1 MLVFS
6 AVRCNSLRW
15 ATNILVCRPFVLY
28 FVISLLFCASLY
40 LKVDTPRTRPAG
52 HKSITSPPLLFSE
65 KPPTRRF
72 FFRPAGFFSGR
83 PRFFF
88 RPAAFFFPAGH
99 VFLSRP
105 GAVFLMK
112 AGIKKPRI
120 THSWSESVRNAPHSF
135 PCVPPGLSS
144 VAPGRTALPDKQIR
158 QLQCGDLS
166 YTVHHVLPR
175 HGCERYRR
183 HGRGDA
189 SQNQY

>member
-1 MLVFS
+1 M
-6 AVRCNSLRW
+6 RW
-15 ATNILVCRPFVLY
+15 ATNILVCRPFVLC
-28 FVISLLFCASLY
+28 FVISLIFCASLY
-40 LKVDTPRTRPAG
+40 LNVDTPRTRPAG
-52 HKSITSPPLLFSE
+52 HKSITSPPLLFSQ
-65 KPPTRRF
+65 KPPTGRF
-72 FFRPAGFFSGR
+72 FFPAG
-83 PRFFF
+83 RFFF
-88 RPAAFFFPAGH
+88 PAGHVFFPAGH
-99 VFLSRP
+99 VFLSRS

-120 THSWSESVRNAPHSF
+120 AHSWSESVINAPHSF

-144 VAPGRTALPDKQIR
+144 VAPGRTALPEKHIR

-189 SQNQY
+189 SQTSILKPNRFHVSILHS